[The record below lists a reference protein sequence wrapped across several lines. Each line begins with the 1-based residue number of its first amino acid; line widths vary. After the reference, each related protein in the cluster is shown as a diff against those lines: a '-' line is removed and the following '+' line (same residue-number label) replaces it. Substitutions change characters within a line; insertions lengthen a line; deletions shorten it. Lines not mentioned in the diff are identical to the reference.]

1 MFIPGLS
8 RYGRPLEFVESLLP
22 LIGTTPDRFCE
33 ADELSNRLQADRLIA
48 QIREEADP
56 ASANGKK
63 LFAKLG
69 KLGHG
74 RHAEDPRSARLGRQ
88 APDGRVRRAPEQ
100 PHQRQDPA
108 ADHSRP
114 RRRRSTHVSRARPG
128 RSRAT
133 RRYNVNRLVDLL
145 GEDDYS
151 KAAIVEVLQAH
162 KDRLNVRQLLGQI
175 YFLQPS
181 EKAAVFKLIDEIT
194 TEEMV
199 PDLLAR
205 MDGKDPLVKTHLIN
219 VLARFD
225 RPDVNQGAAGGAA
238 RQQQARARR
247 GARRHRPLEDERST
261 SPRSSGLLLDPDL
274 DVMNKAV
281 DVIIQLN
288 HPETAKYLI
297 EALKAENEFSR
308 RSAVEILNAIGTTH
322 SVKYLLEA
330 VADEDWWVRSRASD
344 ALARIGGPR
353 VVDAVLD
360 LIKDKDENIR
370 RAAIEILNTCR
381 DKRAV
386 DRLIEATR
394 DKDWWVSE
402 RAADALAEIGDAK
415 ALPALLEMMAQEQSL
430 AARRDRGG
438 RQARHPQDPRQDA
451 AVLAA
456 PGERSPRRRDQ
467 RRRAARG
474 RAAGRSR
481 AALSAAERT
490 RRRRDRARAVTKA
503 LQKLDGRLS
512 PSGRFS
518 GTGTLGRLRR
528 RELDDTAAD
537 GTAAAGARHPRR
549 APTAAATPAATS
561 TARTLLVEGPEDAVA
576 EPPPPEAPSFD
587 LSALQNGDMI
597 EGRYKFIQ
605 KIGKGAFGTVV
616 LVEDTV
622 VEERL
627 ILKFLN
633 ANVSSDEE
641 MLKRFVHEL
650 RYSRRITHKNVI
662 RIYDFLYVGGSY
674 AISMEY
680 FPSHTLG
687 TEIANEKPMPPKKAV
702 GYGTDICIGM
712 SVAHQQGIIHRDL
725 KPANILINDTGLLKI
740 VDFGVAAAAKSGDT
754 QLTKTG
760 YVIGSPKYMAPEQ
773 ILGKKVDE
781 RADIY
786 SLGVIMYEMLA
797 GNPPYSRGDHMSVMY
812 QHVQGKAQ
820 PLQRSE
826 PEGSARDR
834 RRRDEDHAGRQAET
848 LRVDGRAARR
858 ARSGRRGG
866 QVDDHGTYRR
876 VPEARPRARAAPTSI
891 SPSAF
896 RRCCACTATSCRSS
910 SATSATPSSKA
921 TSTRS

>member
-1 MFIPGLS
+1 MNFLTAY
-8 RYGRPLEFVESLLP
+8 RADA
-22 LIGTTPDRFCE
+22 LI
-33 ADELSNRLQADRLIA
+33 S

-56 ASANGKK
+56 SSVNGKK
-63 LFAKLG
+63 LFAKLRE
-69 KLGHG
+69 LGTG
-74 RHAEDPRSARLGRQ
+74 AIPKILEALASADKRQTVEYVELLSTLTSDKTLPLITRGLADADPRTVSGTAWAL
-88 APDGRVRRAPEQ
+88 
-100 PHQRQDPA
+100 
-108 ADHSRP
+108 
-114 RRRRSTHVSRARPG
+114 STSK
-128 RSRAT
+128 
-133 RRYNVNRLVDLL
+133 RYNVNRLVDLL
-145 GEDDYS
+145 GEDEYS
-151 KAAIVEVLQAH
+151 KAGIVEVLQAH
-162 KDRLNVRQLLGQI
+162 KDRLNIRQLLAQI

-181 EKAAVFKLIDEIT
+181 EKAAVFKLIDEVT

-205 MDGKDPLVKTHLIN
+205 IEGKDPLVKTHLIN
-219 VLARFD
+219 VLARFNL
-225 RPDVNQGAAGGAA
+225 PEVNKALQEALRDSNKLVRGAALSGIA
-238 RQQQARARR
+238 RSKTAIDV
-247 GARRHRPLEDERST
+247 GLV
-261 SPRSSGLLLDPDL
+261 SGLLLDPDL

-330 VADEDWWVRSRASD
+330 VSDEDWWVRSRASD

-353 VVDAVLD
+353 VVDAVLE

-386 DRLIEATR
+386 DKLIEATR

-415 ALPALLEMMAQEQSL
+415 ALPALLEMMAKNNRSL
-430 AARRDRGG
+430 PVAI
-438 RQARHPQDPRQDA
+438 A
-451 AVLAA
+451 AVGKLGNHKILDKVVPFLQRPEKEVRVAAIAAVAQLA
-456 PGERSPRRRDQ
+456 GEQQAEAVRPHLQ
-467 RRRAARG
+467 Q
-474 RAAGRSR
+474 
-481 AALSAAERT
+481 SAQGADET
-490 RRRRDRARAVTKA
+490 VQRAVSKA

-512 PSGRFS
+512 PSGRFV
-518 GTGTLGRLRR
+518 GTATLAAGVVPTT
-528 RELDDTAAD
+528 TAAPPPAP
-537 GTAAAGARHPRR
+537 AAQTRTTQARP
-549 APTAAATPAATS
+549 AASAAATS
-561 TARTLLVEGPEDAVA
+561 TARTLLVEGADDAAVR
-576 EPPPPEAPSFD
+576 PPPAEAPSFD
-587 LSALQNGDMI
+587 LNALQSGDMI
-597 EGRYKFIQ
+597 EGRYKYIQ

-687 TEIANEKPMPPKKAV
+687 TEIGNERPMPPKKAV
-702 GYGTDICIGM
+702 AYGMDICIGM

-725 KPANILINDTGLLKI
+725 KPANILINDSGLLKI

-820 PLQRSE
+820 PLSE
-826 PEGSARDR
+826 ANPKVPRDIADVVTKSMQVDKLKR
-834 RRRDEDHAGRQAET
+834 YTSMEE
-848 LRVDGRAARR
+848 LRVALEAA
-858 ARSGRRGG
+858 
-866 QVDDHGTYRR
+866 
-876 VPEARPRARAAPTSI
+876 AASVG
-891 SPSAF
+891 
-896 RRCCACTATSCRSS
+896 
-910 SATSATPSSKA
+910 
-921 TSTRS
+921 

>member
-1 MFIPGLS
+1 MNFITS
-8 RYGRPLEFVESLLP
+8 Y
-22 LIGTTPDRFCE
+22 
-33 ADELSNRLQADRLIA
+33 NADRLIA

-56 ASANGKK
+56 SSAEGKK
-63 LFAKLG
+63 LFAKLA
-69 KLGHG
+69 KLGPG
-74 RHAEDPRSARLGRQ
+74 AIPKVLEALASADKRQTVEYIELLNALISDKTLPLITRGLADGDPRTVSGT
-88 APDGRVRRAPEQ
+88 
-100 PHQRQDPA
+100 A
-108 ADHSRP
+108 A
-114 RRRRSTHVSRARPG
+114 AL
-128 RSRAT
+128 AT
-133 RRYNVNRLVDLL
+133 NKRFNVNRLVDLL
-145 GEDDYS
+145 GEDEYS

-162 KDRLNVRQLLGQI
+162 KDRLNVRQLLAQI

-181 EKAAVFKLIDEIT
+181 EKAAVFKLIDEVT

-199 PDLLAR
+199 PDLLQR

-225 RPDVNQGAAGGAA
+225 RPDVNKALQEALRDGNKLVRAAALASIA
-238 RQQQARARR
+238 RSRATIDV
-247 GARRHRPLEDERST
+247 ALV
-261 SPRSSGLLLDPDL
+261 SGLLLDPDL

-297 EALKAENEFSR
+297 DALKAENEFSR

-330 VADEDWWVRSRASD
+330 VSDEDWWVRSRASD

-415 ALPALLEMMAQEQSL
+415 ALPALLDMINKNDRSL
-430 AARRDRGG
+430 PVAI
-438 RQARHPQDPRQDA
+438 A
-451 AVLAA
+451 AVGKLGNNKILDKILPFLQRPEKEVRVAAITAVAQLA
-456 PGERSPRRRDQ
+456 GEQQAEAVRPYLQ
-467 RRRAARG
+467 Q
-474 RAAGRSR
+474 
-481 AALSAAERT
+481 SAQGADET
-490 RRRRDRARAVTKA
+490 VQRAVTKA
-503 LQKLDGRLS
+503 LQKLEGRLS
-512 PSGRFS
+512 PSGRF
-518 GTGTLGRLRR
+518 TGTATL
-528 RELDDTAAD
+528 A
-537 GTAAAGARHPRR
+537 GTASTGAPPP
-549 APTAAATPAATS
+549 APTPTPAPAPQTRATQTRSAPPPSPAATS
-561 TARTLLVEGPEDAVA
+561 TARTLLVEGAEDAVA
-576 EPPPPEAPSFD
+576 EPPPAEAPSFD
-587 LSALQNGDMI
+587 LSALQPGDMI
-597 EGRYKFIQ
+597 EGRYKFVQ

-687 TEIANEKPMPPKKAV
+687 AEIANEKPMTPKKAV
-702 GYGTDICIGM
+702 AYGTDICIGM

-725 KPANILINDTGLLKI
+725 KPANILINDSGLLKI

-820 PLQRSE
+820 PLNDANPKVPREIADVVTKTMQVDKLKRYASME
-826 PEGSARDR
+826 E
-834 RRRDEDHAGRQAET
+834 
-848 LRVDGRAARR
+848 LRVALEMAAGAIR
-858 ARSGRRGG
+858 
-866 QVDDHGTYRR
+866 
-876 VPEARPRARAAPTSI
+876 
-891 SPSAF
+891 
-896 RRCCACTATSCRSS
+896 
-910 SATSATPSSKA
+910 
-921 TSTRS
+921 

>member
-1 MFIPGLS
+1 MNFL
-8 RYGRPLEFVESLLP
+8 
-22 LIGTTPDRFCE
+22 T
-33 ADELSNRLQADRLIA
+33 ALQADRLIA

-56 ASANGKK
+56 SSATGKQ

-69 KLGHG
+69 KLGTAAIPKILEALPSADK
-74 RHAEDPRSARLGRQ
+74 RQTAEYVEILSSLVSDKTLPLITRGLADGDPRMASGTAWALSSSKRF
-88 APDGRVRRAPEQ
+88 
-100 PHQRQDPA
+100 
-108 ADHSRP
+108 
-114 RRRRSTHVSRARPG
+114 
-128 RSRAT
+128 
-133 RRYNVNRLVDLL
+133 NINRLVDLL
-145 GEDDYS
+145 GEDEYS
-151 KAAIVEVLQAH
+151 KAGLVEVLQAH
-162 KDRLNVRQLLGQI
+162 KERLNVRQLLGQI
-175 YFLQPS
+175 YHLQPS
-181 EKAAVFKLIDEIT
+181 EKAAVFKLIDEVT

-199 PDLLAR
+199 PDLLTR

-225 RPDVNQGAAGGAA
+225 RPDVNQALQEALRDGNKLVRGAALQGIA
-238 RQQQARARR
+238 R
-247 GARRHRPLEDERST
+247 SKT
-261 SPRSSGLLLDPDL
+261 SVDVALVSKLLLDPDL

-330 VADEDWWVRSRASD
+330 VSDEDWWVRSRASD

-353 VVDAVLD
+353 VVDAVLE

-386 DRLIEATR
+386 DKLIEATR

-415 ALPALLEMMAQEQSL
+415 ALPALLEMMAKNNRSLPVAITAVGKLGSANILTKILPYLQRPEKEVRVAAIGAIAQLAGEQQ
-430 AARRDRGG
+430 AEAVRGPL
-438 RQARHPQDPRQDA
+438 QQ
-451 AVLAA
+451 
-456 PGERSPRRRDQ
+456 
-467 RRRAARG
+467 
-474 RAAGRSR
+474 
-481 AALSAAERT
+481 SAQGADET
-490 RRRRDRARAVTKA
+490 VQRAVTKA
-503 LQKLDGRLS
+503 LQKLEGRMS
-512 PSGRFS
+512 PSGRYKE
-518 GTGTLGRLRR
+518 G
-528 RELDDTAAD
+528 
-537 GTAAAGARHPRR
+537 GTATFAGPG
-549 APTAAATPAATS
+549 PTATATTPPMPAPPARGSQTRIVSPPPSPAATS

-576 EPPPPEAPSFD
+576 EPPAPDAPSFD
-587 LSALQNGDMI
+587 LNALQNGDMI

-687 TEIANEKPMPPKKAV
+687 AEIANEKPMPPKKALAFA
-702 GYGTDICIGM
+702 TDICVGM

-725 KPANILINDTGLLKI
+725 KPANILINDSGLLKI

-820 PLQRSE
+820 PLNEANPNVPREIADVVTKTMQVDKLKRYASME
-826 PEGSARDR
+826 E
-834 RRRDEDHAGRQAET
+834 
-848 LRVDGRAARR
+848 LRVALEMAAVAVR
-858 ARSGRRGG
+858 
-866 QVDDHGTYRR
+866 
-876 VPEARPRARAAPTSI
+876 
-891 SPSAF
+891 
-896 RRCCACTATSCRSS
+896 
-910 SATSATPSSKA
+910 
-921 TSTRS
+921 

>member
-1 MFIPGLS
+1 
-8 RYGRPLEFVESLLP
+8 
-22 LIGTTPDRFCE
+22 
-33 ADELSNRLQADRLIA
+33 
-48 QIREEADP
+48 
-56 ASANGKK
+56 
-63 LFAKLG
+63 
-69 KLGHG
+69 
-74 RHAEDPRSARLGRQ
+74 
-88 APDGRVRRAPEQ
+88 
-100 PHQRQDPA
+100 
-108 ADHSRP
+108 
-114 RRRRSTHVSRARPG
+114 
-128 RSRAT
+128 
-133 RRYNVNRLVDLL
+133 
-145 GEDDYS
+145 
-151 KAAIVEVLQAH
+151 
-162 KDRLNVRQLLGQI
+162 
-175 YFLQPS
+175 
-181 EKAAVFKLIDEIT
+181 
-194 TEEMV
+194 
-199 PDLLAR
+199 
-205 MDGKDPLVKTHLIN
+205 
-219 VLARFD
+219 
-225 RPDVNQGAAGGAA
+225 
-238 RQQQARARR
+238 
-247 GARRHRPLEDERST
+247 
-261 SPRSSGLLLDPDL
+261 LLLDPDL

-297 EALKAENEFSR
+297 DALKAENEFSR

-330 VADEDWWVRSRASD
+330 VSDEDWWVRSRASD

-415 ALPALLEMMAQEQSL
+415 ALPALLEMMAKNNRSL
-430 AARRDRGG
+430 PVAI
-438 RQARHPQDPRQDA
+438 A
-451 AVLAA
+451 AVGKVGNHKVLDKVLPYLQRPEKEVRVAAIAAVAQLAGEQQADAVRA
-456 PGERSPRRRDQ
+456 PLQ
-467 RRRAARG
+467 A
-474 RAAGRSR
+474 
-481 AALSAAERT
+481 SAQGADET
-490 RRRRDRARAVTKA
+490 IQRAVTRA
-503 LQKLDGRLS
+503 LQKLEGRLS
-512 PSGRFS
+512 PSGRFTARTEAVAAPAPASGQTTS
-518 GTGTLGRLRR
+518 GTPPPTR
-528 RELDDTAAD
+528 AAP
-537 GTAAAGARHPRR
+537 AARS
-549 APTAAATPAATS
+549 APPPTAATS
-561 TARTLLVEGPEDAVA
+561 TARTLLVDLPENAVA

-587 LSALQNGDMI
+587 LNALQPGDMI
-597 EGRYKFIQ
+597 EGRYKFVQ

-687 TEIANEKPMPPKKAV
+687 TEIANEKPMSPKKAL

-725 KPANILINDTGLLKI
+725 KPANILINDSGLLKI

-820 PLQRSE
+820 PL
-826 PEGSARDR
+826 
-834 RRRDEDHAGRQAET
+834 DEANPKVPREIADVVTKTMQVDKLKRYASMEE
-848 LRVDGRAARR
+848 LRVALEAA
-858 ARSGRRGG
+858 AG
-866 QVDDHGTYRR
+866 
-876 VPEARPRARAAPTSI
+876 SI
-891 SPSAF
+891 
-896 RRCCACTATSCRSS
+896 R
-910 SATSATPSSKA
+910 
-921 TSTRS
+921 

>member
-1 MFIPGLS
+1 MNFL
-8 RYGRPLEFVESLLP
+8 
-22 LIGTTPDRFCE
+22 T
-33 ADELSNRLQADRLIA
+33 ALQADRLIA

-56 ASANGKK
+56 SSANGKK

-69 KLGHG
+69 KLGAG
-74 RHAEDPRSARLGRQ
+74 AIPKVLEALASADKRQTVEYVELLASLVNDKTLPIVARGLADGDPRTVAGTAWAL
-88 APDGRVRRAPEQ
+88 
-100 PHQRQDPA
+100 
-108 ADHSRP
+108 
-114 RRRRSTHVSRARPG
+114 STSKRF
-128 RSRAT
+128 
-133 RRYNVNRLVDLL
+133 NVNRLVDLL
-145 GEDDYS
+145 GEDEYS
-151 KAAIVEVLQAH
+151 KAAIVEVLEAH
-162 KDRLNVRQLLGQI
+162 KDRLNVRQLLAQI

-181 EKAAVFKLIDEIT
+181 EKAAVFRLIDEIV

-199 PDLLAR
+199 PDLLSR
-205 MDGKDPLVKTHLIN
+205 LDGKDPLVKTHLIN

-225 RPDVNQGAAGGAA
+225 RPAVTKAMQDALRDSNKLVRGAALAGLA
-238 RQQQARARR
+238 RSNTKIDITLVA
-247 GARRHRPLEDERST
+247 
-261 SPRSSGLLLDPDL
+261 GLLLDPDIEI
-274 DVMNKAV
+274 MNKAV

-288 HPETAKYLI
+288 HPETAKYLV

-322 SVKYLLEA
+322 SIKYLLEA

-353 VVDAVLD
+353 VVDAVLE

-386 DRLIEATR
+386 DKLIEATR

-415 ALPALLEMMAQEQSL
+415 ALPALLEMMAKNDRSL
-430 AARRDRGG
+430 PVAI
-438 RQARHPQDPRQDA
+438 A
-451 AVLAA
+451 AVGKLGDYKLLDRILPYLQRPEKEVRVAAITAVAQLA
-456 PGERSPRRRDQ
+456 GEQHAEIVRPYLQ
-467 RRRAARG
+467 Q
-474 RAAGRSR
+474 
-481 AALSAAERT
+481 SAQGADET
-490 RRRRDRARAVTKA
+490 VQRAVTKA
-503 LQKLDGRLS
+503 LQKLDGALS
-512 PSGRFS
+512 PSGRFQS
-518 GTGTLGRLRR
+518 TGTLS
-528 RELDDTAAD
+528 D
-537 GTAAAGARHPRR
+537 
-549 APTAAATPAATS
+549 AAATSASTTPPSMPAAAPPPRAAAPRAAAAMSATS
-561 TARTLLVEGPEDAVA
+561 TARTLLIDGPADAVA
-576 EPPPPEAPSFD
+576 EPPPPEAPTFD
-587 LSALQNGDMI
+587 LNALQPGDMI

-662 RIYDFLYVGGSY
+662 RIYDFLYLGGSY

-680 FPSHTLG
+680 FPSHTLSA
-687 TEIANEKPMPPKKAV
+687 EIANERPMAPRKAI
-702 GYGTDICIGM
+702 GYGIDICTGM
-712 SVAHQQGIIHRDL
+712 AVAHQQGIIHRDL
-725 KPANILINDTGLLKI
+725 KPANILINDAGLLKI

-786 SLGVIMYEMLA
+786 SLGVILYEMLA

-820 PLQRSE
+820 PLNEANPKVPRE
-826 PEGSARDR
+826 IADVV
-834 RRRDEDHAGRQAET
+834 T
-848 LRVDGRAARR
+848 KTM
-858 ARSGRRGG
+858 
-866 QVDDHGTYRR
+866 QVDKMKRYASMEELRLAL
-876 VPEARPRARAAPTSI
+876 EAAA
-891 SPSAF
+891 SAI
-896 RRCCACTATSCRSS
+896 
-910 SATSATPSSKA
+910 K
-921 TSTRS
+921 

>member
-1 MFIPGLS
+1 MNFL
-8 RYGRPLEFVESLLP
+8 
-22 LIGTTPDRFCE
+22 T
-33 ADELSNRLQADRLIA
+33 ALQADRLIA

-56 ASANGKK
+56 SSASGKK

-69 KLGHG
+69 GLGTG
-74 RHAEDPRSARLGRQ
+74 AIPKILEALASADKRQTAEYVETLGNLVSDKTLPLITRGLADGDPR
-88 APDGRVRRAPEQ
+88 
-100 PHQRQDPA
+100 
-108 ADHSRP
+108 
-114 RRRRSTHVSRARPG
+114 TVSGTAWALSGNKRF
-128 RSRAT
+128 
-133 RRYNVNRLVDLL
+133 NVNRLVDLL

-175 YFLQPS
+175 YHLQPS
-181 EKAAVFKLIDEIT
+181 EKAAVFKLIDEIA

-205 MDGKDPLVKTHLIN
+205 IDGKDPLVKTHLIN

-225 RPDVNQGAAGGAA
+225 RPDVNKALQEALRDNNKLVRGAALMGIV
-238 RQQQARARR
+238 
-247 GARRHRPLEDERST
+247 RSKT
-261 SPRSSGLLLDPDL
+261 SIDVGMIAKLLLDPDL

-281 DVIIQLN
+281 DAIIQLN

-330 VADEDWWVRSRASD
+330 VSDEDWWVRSRASD

-386 DRLIEATR
+386 DKLIEATR
-394 DKDWWVSE
+394 DQDWWVSE
-402 RAADALAEIGDAK
+402 RAADALAQIGDAK
-415 ALPALLEMMAQEQSL
+415 ALPAILEMMGKNSRSL
-430 AARRDRGG
+430 PTYIA
-438 RQARHPQDPRQDA
+438 
-451 AVLAA
+451 
-456 PGERSPRRRDQ
+456 
-467 RRRAARG
+467 
-474 RAAGRSR
+474 AAGKLGNAEILPKLLPYLLRPEKEIRVAAIGAVAQLAGEQQAEAVR
-481 AALSAAERT
+481 APLLQSAQGADET
-490 RRRRDRARAVTKA
+490 VQRAVTKA

-512 PSGRFS
+512 PSGRYKDATATMVS
-518 GTGTLGRLRR
+518 GGTVV
-528 RELDDTAAD
+528 TASPASLQP
-537 GTAAAGARHPRR
+537 AQARTTQTR
-549 APTAAATPAATS
+549 ATPPPLVTPSVTS
-561 TARTLLVEGPEDAVA
+561 TARTLLIEGAEDVVA
-576 EPPPPEAPSFD
+576 EPPAPEAPSFD
-587 LSALQNGDMI
+587 LNALQSGDMI

-687 TEIANEKPMPPKKAV
+687 AEIANEKPMPPKKAV
-702 GYGTDICIGM
+702 AYGTDICIGM

-820 PLQRSE
+820 PLNEANPNVPREIAEVVTRSM
-826 PEGSARDR
+826 
-834 RRRDEDHAGRQAET
+834 
-848 LRVDGRAARR
+848 
-858 ARSGRRGG
+858 
-866 QVDDHGTYRR
+866 QVDKLKRYASMEELRLAL
-876 VPEARPRARAAPTSI
+876 E
-891 SPSAF
+891 
-896 RRCCACTATSCRSS
+896 
-910 SATSATPSSKA
+910 TSASVL
-921 TSTRS
+921 R

>member
-1 MFIPGLS
+1 MNFL
-8 RYGRPLEFVESLLP
+8 
-22 LIGTTPDRFCE
+22 T
-33 ADELSNRLQADRLIA
+33 ALQADRLIA

-56 ASANGKK
+56 SSAGGKK

-69 KLGHG
+69 GLGTG
-74 RHAEDPRSARLGRQ
+74 AIPKILEALASADKRQTVEYVETLSNLVSDKTLPLITRGLADGDPR
-88 APDGRVRRAPEQ
+88 
-100 PHQRQDPA
+100 
-108 ADHSRP
+108 
-114 RRRRSTHVSRARPG
+114 TVSGTAWALSNNKRF
-128 RSRAT
+128 
-133 RRYNVNRLVDLL
+133 NVNRLVDLL

-175 YFLQPS
+175 YHLQPS
-181 EKAAVFKLIDEIT
+181 EKAAVFKLIDEIA

-205 MDGKDPLVKTHLIN
+205 IDGKDPLVKTHLIN

-225 RPDVNQGAAGGAA
+225 RPDVNKALQEALRDNNKLVRGAALMGIV
-238 RQQQARARR
+238 
-247 GARRHRPLEDERST
+247 RSKT
-261 SPRSSGLLLDPDL
+261 AIDVGMIAKLLLDPDL

-281 DVIIQLN
+281 DAIIQLN

-322 SVKYLLEA
+322 SVKFLLEA
-330 VADEDWWVRSRASD
+330 VSDEDWWVRSRASD

-386 DRLIEATR
+386 DRLIDATR

-415 ALPALLEMMAQEQSL
+415 ALPAVLEMMSKNDRSL
-430 AARRDRGG
+430 PCAIA
-438 RQARHPQDPRQDA
+438 
-451 AVLAA
+451 
-456 PGERSPRRRDQ
+456 
-467 RRRAARG
+467 
-474 RAAGRSR
+474 AAGKLGNAKILDKLLPYLQRPEKEVR
-481 AALSAAERT
+481 VAAIGAIAQLAGEQQAEAVRPYLQQSAQNADET
-490 RRRRDRARAVTKA
+490 VQRAVTKA
-503 LQKLDGRLS
+503 LQKLDGKLS
-512 PSGRFS
+512 PSGRYQGA
-518 GTGTLGRLRR
+518 GTGNTMV
-528 RELDDTAAD
+528 
-537 GTAAAGARHPRR
+537 TAAAQSSISAPPSISAAQPRAAQTR
-549 APTAAATPAATS
+549 IAPAIPASTTS
-561 TARTLLVEGPEDAVA
+561 TARTLLVEGAEDAVA
-576 EPPPPEAPSFD
+576 EPPAPEAPSFD
-587 LSALQNGDMI
+587 LNALQSGDMI

-687 TEIANEKPMPPKKAV
+687 AEIANEKPMPPKKAV
-702 GYGTDICIGM
+702 AYGTDICIGM

-820 PLQRSE
+820 PLNE
-826 PEGSARDR
+826 ANPN
-834 RRRDEDHAGRQAET
+834 
-848 LRVDGRAARR
+848 VP
-858 ARSGRRGG
+858 RGIADVVTKSM
-866 QVDDHGTYRR
+866 QVDKLKRYASMEELRLAL
-876 VPEARPRARAAPTSI
+876 EA
-891 SPSAF
+891 SASVL
-896 RRCCACTATSCRSS
+896 R
-910 SATSATPSSKA
+910 
-921 TSTRS
+921 

>member
-1 MFIPGLS
+1 MNFLN
-8 RYGRPLEFVESLLP
+8 
-22 LIGTTPDRFCE
+22 
-33 ADELSNRLQADRLIA
+33 ALQADKLIA
-48 QIREEADP
+48 QIREEPDPSSAD
-56 ASANGKK
+56 GKK
-63 LFAKLG
+63 LFAKLA
-69 KLGHG
+69 KLGNPAIPKILEALG
-74 RHAEDPRSARLGRQ
+74 SADKRQTVEYVEVLSGLVNDKTLPLITRGLADGDPR
-88 APDGRVRRAPEQ
+88 
-100 PHQRQDPA
+100 
-108 ADHSRP
+108 
-114 RRRRSTHVSRARPG
+114 TVSGTAWALSSNKRF
-128 RSRAT
+128 
-133 RRYNVNRLVDLL
+133 NVNRLVDLL
-145 GEDDYS
+145 GEDEYS

-162 KDRLNVRQLLGQI
+162 KERLNVRQLLAQI

-205 MDGKDPLVKTHLIN
+205 LDGKDPLVKTHLIN

-225 RPDVNQGAAGGAA
+225 RPEVNKALQEALRDTNKLVRGAALTAIA
-238 RQQQARARR
+238 RSKATLDVALV
-247 GARRHRPLEDERST
+247 A
-261 SPRSSGLLLDPDL
+261 GLLLDPDL

-297 EALKAENEFSR
+297 DALKAENEFSR
-308 RSAVEILNAIGTTH
+308 RSAVEVLNAIGTTH
-322 SVKYLLEA
+322 SIKYLLEA
-330 VADEDWWVRSRASD
+330 VSDEDWWVRSRASD

-360 LIKDKDENIR
+360 LIKDKDDDIR
-370 RAAIEILNTCR
+370 RAAIEILVVCR

-386 DRLIEATR
+386 DRLIEALR

-402 RAADALAEIGDAK
+402 RAADALAELGDSK
-415 ALPALLEMMAQEQSL
+415 ALPALFEMLGKNNRSLPVAIAAIGKLGSQRELDKLLPYLQRPEKEVRVAAIGAVTQLAGEQQGEAIRPYLQQSAQGADET
-430 AARRDRGG
+430 
-438 RQARHPQDPRQDA
+438 
-451 AVLAA
+451 VV
-456 PGERSPRRRDQ
+456 
-467 RRRAARG
+467 
-474 RAAGRSR
+474 
-481 AALSAAERT
+481 
-490 RRRRDRARAVTKA
+490 RAVTKA
-503 LQKLDGRLS
+503 LQKIDGRLS

-518 GTGTLGRLRR
+518 NTGTL
-528 RELDDTAAD
+528 ASSI
-537 GTAAAGARHPRR
+537 
-549 APTAAATPAATS
+549 ATTTPPSPAAQARATTTRAVPPAPPPPSSTS
-561 TARTLLVEGPEDAVA
+561 TARTLLIEGPEDAA
-576 EPPPPEAPSFD
+576 PAPPAPEAPSFD
-587 LSALQNGDMI
+587 LNALNAGDMI

-687 TEIANEKPMPPKKAV
+687 AEIANEKPMAPKKAI
-702 GYGTDICIGM
+702 GYGMDICIGM

-725 KPANILINDTGLLKI
+725 KPANILINESGLLKI

-820 PLQRSE
+820 PLNEANPKVPRE
-826 PEGSARDR
+826 IADVV
-834 RRRDEDHAGRQAET
+834 T
-848 LRVDGRAARR
+848 KTM
-858 ARSGRRGG
+858 
-866 QVDDHGTYRR
+866 QVDKLKRYASMDELRIAL
-876 VPEARPRARAAPTSI
+876 EAAA
-891 SPSAF
+891 A
-896 RRCCACTATSCRSS
+896 AV
-910 SATSATPSSKA
+910 K
-921 TSTRS
+921 